1 MERSVERRYER
12 EGTLYGGCLGQVK
25 VEENLWEGHR

>member
-12 EGTLYGGCLGQVK
+12 EGTLQERCLGQVK
-25 VEENLWEGHR
+25 VEKNVVGRP